1 MKAARV
7 WALTGSI
14 GLAVSFT
21 AGMAGQ
27 AVAKPTPSRVTLR
40 GSLTPAK
47 ERAHPAGKVAGTTT
61 MRFDLNLK
69 LRNAAGAQKFVRQV
83 SSPGSKQFHKYLTDK
98 QWVARYGPT
107 SASLAK
113 AEAWLRSQGIK
124 IVSVPKTHLY
134 VSASG
139 SVAKVEKAF
148 GVTLGYYKVNGHK
161 VLLANSAMSI
171 PGSLAGAVTGAAGV
185 NQSVAVTSLTSQGRT
200 PKVTPNQEPPPPA
213 GFRNPQPCT
222 KAFNTTP
229 DTADS
234 SSLYAPFTGHNY
246 DICGYKPGQ
255 LRSAYGINGSVSAGD
270 DGSGVGVAIVDAYD
284 SPTLL
289 ADSQRYFRQNDGT
302 HPLLLRSVL

>member
-40 GSLTPAK
+40 GSLTPAR

-113 AEAWLRSQGIK
+113 AEAWLRSQGFK
-124 IVSVPKTHLY
+124 IASVPKTHLY
-134 VSASG
+134 VAASG

-148 GVTLGYYKVNGHK
+148 GMTLGYYKVNGHK
-161 VLLANSAMSI
+161 VLLANERAEHA
-171 PGSLAGAVTGAAGV
+171 LARWPAPSPVRRA
-185 NQSVAVTSLTSQGRT
+185 STSPS
-200 PKVTPNQEPPPPA
+200 PPPA
-213 GFRNPQPCT
+213 
-222 KAFNTTP
+222 
-229 DTADS
+229 
-234 SSLYAPFTGHNY
+234 
-246 DICGYKPGQ
+246 
-255 LRSAYGINGSVSAGD
+255 
-270 DGSGVGVAIVDAYD
+270 
-284 SPTLL
+284 
-289 ADSQRYFRQNDGT
+289 
-302 HPLLLRSVL
+302 